1 MIFQR
6 VILAE
11 YEKIVGKENPLPTV
25 RSASER
31 RKTLEQLK
39 TDGRERGQI
48 LYCVRG
54 RD

>member
-39 TDGRERGQI
+39 TDGREGSDLVLCKRA
-48 LYCVRG
+48 
-54 RD
+54 